1 MGIAE
6 IQAALAANRSNGPAA
21 NPFAAQPAAFAP
33 APPAPPAPS
42 PFAAPTAVANPFGGP
57 APAPVFQPL
66 PAPLPPAPAP
76 APPQA
81 APTAFAFNPPPG
93 FNPASTPPINPPG
106 ERASLNSVV
115 AAEVPAAPAAPA
127 PPFTPPSA
135 PAEPKRRGRKPKAET
150 LLEAVAESPSVPMH
164 RQAAAEQALA
174 SHAEIVLSSISTE
187 DLVALLRDR
196 GYTVILES
204 KA

>member
-6 IQAALAANRSNGPAA
+6 IQAALAANKPAA
-21 NPFAAQPAAFAP
+21 NPFAAQPAAFNPAP
-33 APPAPPAPS
+33 VAPPAPAPAPS

-57 APAPVFQPL
+57 APAPAFQP
-66 PAPLPPAPAP
+66 PPVLAPAATQLAVNGGP
-76 APPQA
+76 
-81 APTAFAFNPPPG
+81 FAFNPPPG

-106 ERASLNSVV
+106 ERASLNSV
-115 AAEVPAAPAAPA
+115 AAEAPAPAAPA

-164 RQAAAEQALA
+164 RQADAEQALA
-174 SHAEIVLSSISTE
+174 SPAEVVLSSISTE